1 MFLKLFLLLT
11 KFAHI
16 ILGVGTPQVF
26 PPPLPKKEEERLFLL
41 VANGDEEAR
50 SKLITHNLRLVAHI
64 VKKYYP
70 TAKNGDDLIS
80 IGSIGLVKAV
90 DTFLVK
96 NGTKFATYAAKCI
109 QNEILMYFRSQKKLC
124 AEISINETID
134 IDRDG
139 NPLTYAD
146 ILCSEEN
153 VTEEISKKVQ
163 SDKILRL
170 VNTILTPR
178 EREIIILRYGLNGH
192 RPITQREIADKLD
205 ISRSYVSRI
214 EKSAL
219 SKLKD
224 GLG

>member
-1 MFLKLFLLLT
+1 MFFKLFSLLT
-11 KFAHI
+11 RFAHV

-41 VANGDEEAR
+41 ASGGDENAR

-109 QNEILMYFRSQKKLC
+109 QNTILSQRLFYRQTLQKKRL
-124 AEISINETID
+124 
-134 IDRDG
+134 
-139 NPLTYAD
+139 LTEVST
-146 ILCSEEN
+146 L
-153 VTEEISKKVQ
+153 
-163 SDKILRL
+163 L
-170 VNTILTPR
+170 
-178 EREIIILRYGLNGH
+178 
-192 RPITQREIADKLD
+192 IAP
-205 ISRSYVSRI
+205 
-214 EKSAL
+214 
-219 SKLKD
+219 KD
-224 GLG
+224 FGEY